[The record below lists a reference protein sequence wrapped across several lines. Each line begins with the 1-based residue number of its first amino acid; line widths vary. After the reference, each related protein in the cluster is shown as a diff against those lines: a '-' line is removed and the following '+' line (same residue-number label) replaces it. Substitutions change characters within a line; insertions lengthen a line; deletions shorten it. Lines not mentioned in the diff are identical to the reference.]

1 MNADEFYKLPKD
13 LARADGFVSKTT
25 GEAVKITASGKL
37 IYAYMLSRNEFFT
50 GSLKGQHYESQTTIA
65 ESCGL
70 EYKVCGNTLRSFIK
84 HGILEG
90 KKLKPEQGGLPRWYY
105 YKVHTDIKLWVG
117 DVDSFELI
125 EERKEKKI
133 EQKQVAKPTQPVY
146 DWDESDIPF

>member
-13 LARADGFVSKTT
+13 LARADGFISKTT

-133 EQKQVAKPTQPVY
+133 EQKQLAKPAQPVY
-146 DWDESDIPF
+146 DWDESDVPF